1 MTIPNCMIY
10 DVRNDNPAHYRTM
23 MTNLLGN
30 CVKNVYVCRSGS
42 LYDVLIVFKPIH
54 RFTNNQEAFKNA
66 LNRRHPIIV
75 DYRGGE
81 YKVYED

>member
-1 MTIPNCMIY
+1 
-10 DVRNDNPAHYRTM
+10 
-23 MTNLLGN
+23 
-30 CVKNVYVCRSGS
+30 VYVCRSGS

-54 RFTNNQEAFKNA
+54 HFTNNQEAFKNA